1 MQDLGPERSGK
12 RVNVLLH
19 ASSGTR
25 ILIRDITGV
34 ISSVEDFMKRAVSIS
49 IGSSKRNK
57 AVEVTLLGEK
67 VRIERIGTDGDM
79 EAAAQKYKE
88 LDGTVDAFGVG
99 GADLGAIVDGKWYPL
114 HSVAP
119 MVRFVKKTPLVDGGG
134 LKNTL
139 ENRAPAFLDA
149 KIRDYI
155 NSKGRK
161 AFVVLGMDRWGMSKS
176 FVEAGYETVFG
187 DFMFALD
194 IPIAIRKLN
203 TLKILG
209 GLLFPIVGRLP
220 FEWIYP
226 TGEKQEKRTPKWG
239 KYYAWAT
246 VIAGDC
252 HYIKRFM
259 PDDLTGKVIVT
270 NTTTPEDIETFR
282 KVGVKYLVTTTPV
295 LDGRSF
301 GTNMMEAA
309 LVAVS
314 GKDRPLSWD
323 ELSELIDRLGFE
335 PQLQE
340 LN

>member
-1 MQDLGPERSGK
+1 
-12 RVNVLLH
+12 
-19 ASSGTR
+19 
-25 ILIRDITGV
+25 
-34 ISSVEDFMKRAVSIS
+34 MKRAVSIS

-57 AVEVTLLGEK
+57 AVEVNLLGET

-79 EAAAQKYKE
+79 EAAAQKFKE

-114 HSVAP
+114 HSVSP

-139 ENRAPAFLDA
+139 ENKTPAFLEG
-149 KIRDYI
+149 KIGAYI
-155 NSKGRK
+155 QSQGRK

-176 FVEAGYETVFG
+176 FVEAGYETIFG

-194 IPIAIRKLN
+194 IPIAIRKLG
-203 TLKILG
+203 TLKTLG
-209 GLLFPIVGRLP
+209 ALLFPIVGRLP

-259 PDDLTGKVIVT
+259 PDDLTGKVVVT
-270 NTTTPEDIETFR
+270 NTTTPEDVETFR
-282 KVGVKYLVTTTPV
+282 KAGVKYLVTTTPV
-295 LDGRSF
+295 MDGRSF
-301 GTNMMEAA
+301 GTNMLEAA

-314 GKDRPLSWD
+314 GKGRALTWD
-323 ELSELIDRLGFE
+323 ELSELIAKLGFE